1 MIILILLGIFFVAG
15 LLFALSLIV
24 ALFIIGLR
32 WFNENSKKCKGLKI
46 TLYVI
51 TFLPLFP
58 FYAIYL
64 SVKTMKRAKEIE
76 EKLKDDKIS
85 LTEFFS
91 FYNKNKW
98 ILGKNQRQEML
109 MTAQLLNK

>member
-1 MIILILLGIFFVAG
+1 MIILILLGMFLVAG
-15 LLFALSLIV
+15 LLFALSLVV
-24 ALFIIGLR
+24 AVFIIGLR
-32 WFNENSKKCKGLKI
+32 WFNENVKKFKALKI
-46 TLYVI
+46 ALYVI

-64 SVKTMKRAKEIE
+64 SVKTMKRAKEVE

>member
-1 MIILILLGIFFVAG
+1 MIILILLGMMMVAA
-15 LLFALSLIV
+15 LLFALVMVIAV
-24 ALFIIGLR
+24 FIIGLR
-32 WFNENSKKCKGLKI
+32 WFNENVKKFKILKMF
-46 TLYVI
+46 LYIV

-58 FYAIYL
+58 FYSIYL
-64 SVKTMKRAKEIE
+64 AVKTMKRAKEVE

-85 LTEFFS
+85 LTEFFT
-91 FYNKNKW
+91 FYHKNKW

>member
-1 MIILILLGIFFVAG
+1 MIILIILGMMVVAG
-15 LLFALSLIV
+15 LLFALTMVV
-24 ALFIIGLR
+24 AVFIIGLR
-32 WFNENSKKCKGLKI
+32 WLNENVTKFKALKI
-46 TLYVI
+46 FLYVI

-58 FYAIYL
+58 FYSFYFAI
-64 SVKTMKRAKEIE
+64 KTMKRAKEVE
-76 EKLKDDKIS
+76 EKLKDDEIS

>member
-1 MIILILLGIFFVAG
+1 MIILILLGMMVAAG
-15 LLFALSLIV
+15 LLFALVLVV
-24 ALFIIGLR
+24 AVFIIGFR
-32 WFNENSKKCKGLKI
+32 WFNENVTKFKVLKI
-46 TLYVI
+46 ILYVI

-58 FYAIYL
+58 FYAFYL
-64 SVKTMKRAKEIE
+64 SIKTMKRAKEVE

>member
-1 MIILILLGIFFVAG
+1 MIILILLGMMVAAG
-15 LLFALSLIV
+15 LLFAL
-24 ALFIIGLR
+24 ALVIAVFIIGFR
-32 WFNENSKKCKGLKI
+32 WFNENVTKFKVLKI
-46 TLYVI
+46 ILYVV

-58 FYAIYL
+58 FYAFYL
-64 SVKTMKRAKEIE
+64 SIKTMKRAKEVE
-76 EKLKDDKIS
+76 EKLKDDEIS
-85 LTEFFS
+85 LTEFFT

>member
-1 MIILILLGIFFVAG
+1 MIILILLGMMVVAG
-15 LLFALSLIV
+15 LLFALALVV
-24 ALFIIGLR
+24 AVFIIGLR
-32 WFNENSKKCKGLKI
+32 WFNENVTKFKVLKI
-46 TLYVI
+46 ILYII

-58 FYAIYL
+58 FYAFYL
-64 SVKTMKRAKEIE
+64 SIKTMKRAKEVE

>member
-1 MIILILLGIFFVAG
+1 MIILILLGMMVAAG
-15 LLFALSLIV
+15 LLFALALVV
-24 ALFIIGLR
+24 AVFIIGLR
-32 WFNENSKKCKGLKI
+32 WFNENVTKFKVLKMI
-46 TLYVI
+46 LYVI

-58 FYAIYL
+58 FYAFYL
-64 SVKTMKRAKEIE
+64 SIKTMKRAKEVE

>member
-1 MIILILLGIFFVAG
+1 MIILILLGMMVAAG
-15 LLFALSLIV
+15 LLFALALVV
-24 ALFIIGLR
+24 AVFIIGFR
-32 WFNENSKKCKGLKI
+32 WFNENVTKFKVLKI
-46 TLYVI
+46 ILYVV

-58 FYAIYL
+58 FYAFYL
-64 SVKTMKRAKEIE
+64 SIKTMKRAKEVE

>member
-1 MIILILLGIFFVAG
+1 MIILIILGVLIFVG
-15 LLFALSLIV
+15 LAFALSMVV
-24 ALFIIGLR
+24 ALFIVGLR
-32 WFNENSKKCKGLKI
+32 WFNENITKFKVLKML
-46 TLYVI
+46 LYVI

-58 FYAIYL
+58 FYAFYL
-64 SVKTMKRAKEIE
+64 SAKTMKRAKEVE
-76 EKLKDDKIS
+76 EKLKDDEIS

>member
-1 MIILILLGIFFVAG
+1 MILLGIIIIAG
-15 LLFALSLIV
+15 LFFTLVLVV
-24 ALFIIGLR
+24 AMFIIGLR
-32 WFNENSKKCKGLKI
+32 WFNENVTKFKVLKI
-46 TLYVI
+46 ILYVI

-58 FYAIYL
+58 FYAFYL
-64 SVKTMKRAKEIE
+64 SVKTMKRAKEVE